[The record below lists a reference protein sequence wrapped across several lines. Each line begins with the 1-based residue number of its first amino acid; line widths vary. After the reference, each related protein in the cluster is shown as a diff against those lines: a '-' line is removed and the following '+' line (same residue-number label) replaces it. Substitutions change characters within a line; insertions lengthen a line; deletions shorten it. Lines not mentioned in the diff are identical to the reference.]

1 MKFYVHAG
9 SVFNKYQR
17 TGLVWEDLK
26 TRGGAIRRARR
37 IFKGKP
43 FSLYIFTDF
52 YAPDDYK
59 CILKGAVFAKDA
71 PDFDPLK
78 QYHTAPTVPGGSHGE
93 VYDTRVY
100 NHATGK
106 YE

>member
-9 SVFNKYQR
+9 SEEP
-17 TGLVWEDLK
+17 TGTEGRYVWRDLK

-52 YAPDDYK
+52 YAPETFK
-59 CILKGAVFAKDA
+59 CILKGAAFGGDA
-71 PDFDPLK
+71 PKPEKTPSML
-78 QYHTAPTVPGGSHGE
+78 YTGLPTFP
-93 VYDTRVY
+93 
-100 NHATGK
+100 
-106 YE
+106 